1 MEVLLSKMWLL
12 GRDTQHVSLVM
23 LDLTW
28 SAGPTFKSNEAQASI
43 DYMQRIIRV
52 KKSSESWMLVNIHRL
67 MIYEAK
73 KYKQVTLYISL
84 QQPPILFNIVSGE
97 LVSKRVSGDTI
108 S

>member
-1 MEVLLSKMWLL
+1 MK
-12 GRDTQHVSLVM
+12 
-23 LDLTW
+23 
-28 SAGPTFKSNEAQASI
+28 AQASI